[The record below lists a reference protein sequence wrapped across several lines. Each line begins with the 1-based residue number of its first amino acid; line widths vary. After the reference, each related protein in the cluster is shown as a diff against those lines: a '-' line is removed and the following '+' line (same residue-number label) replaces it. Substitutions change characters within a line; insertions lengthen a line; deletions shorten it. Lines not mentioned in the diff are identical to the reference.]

1 MDPNA
6 SLLKRTLRQSR
17 TAIRGGPGTHP
28 DIDVREEWARTSERV
43 IDRRGQVESA
53 EAFGIGE
60 DVDLWS

>member
-1 MDPNA
+1 MPACRSARFA
-6 SLLKRTLRQSR
+6 SLGPRF
-17 TAIRGGPGTHP
+17 AGGPGTHP